1 MLPGSAWTKAGRIA
15 KFLAASPGSS
25 NPKKLRVSKNK
36 ENTGSSP
43 TSFKRETTARAQNV
57 ESLS

>member
-1 MLPGSAWTKAGRIA
+1 MDEGRIA

-36 ENTGSSP
+36 ENTGRLSP
-43 TSFKRETTARAQNV
+43 TAFKRETTARAQNV
-57 ESLS
+57 ES